1 MCQQRLE
8 VNRLRRIE
16 HGGNEPISVVSDV
29 EHQGLVNLVRIG
41 KGTSN
46 ILDVAPPYGCRSLK
60 PCHRLAGN
68 VRRFPLEEQIQS
80 ALADHVHKHML
91 AFRYMSTSILHT
103 SFFHAARS
111 SCHSRLSR
119 ATMPANESPCPR
131 SKARFPTQWYA

>member
-1 MCQQRLE
+1 M
-8 VNRLRRIE
+8 RRIE
-16 HGGNEPISVVSDV
+16 HGGNEPISVVPDV
-29 EHQGLVNLVRIG
+29 EHQGLANLVRIG

-91 AFRYMSTSILHT
+91 AFRAHKYKHFAYILF
-103 SFFHAARS
+103 SRRAEFLPLPLQPLDHARK
-111 SCHSRLSR
+111 
-119 ATMPANESPCPR
+119 P
-131 SKARFPTQWYA
+131 